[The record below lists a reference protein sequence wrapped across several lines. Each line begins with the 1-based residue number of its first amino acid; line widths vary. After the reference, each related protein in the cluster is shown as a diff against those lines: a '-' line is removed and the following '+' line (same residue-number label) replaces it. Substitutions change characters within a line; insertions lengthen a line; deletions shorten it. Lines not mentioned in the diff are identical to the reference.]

1 MSCCGSE
8 QVRVDQVAPY
18 KDQPADELSPYTKG
32 PFTTIDG
39 TVALPIRYAKSG
51 VASEEVTPA
60 RTIIDIFKSVADGY
74 GDRPALRVERPV
86 PPLDGKEWPPA
97 LPMDEWKCW
106 TWKEYYNDTTKAAKS
121 LLKLGVQQH
130 DAVTIF
136 GFNSPEWFI
145 GLMSAIFVGAKAAG
159 IYPSDTA
166 EQVAFKC
173 RHSAASVALIEDAS
187 KLAKFQSAAAETTN
201 LRAVVC
207 WACEPVEIRGRDG
220 KEIPCYT
227 WEQFMALGE
236 DVNDRE
242 LDRRSDDVQPG
253 HCCTLIYTSG
263 TTGRP
268 KAVMITHDNIVF
280 EVNSILLNLGELYQ
294 RPQEE
299 RILSYLPL
307 SHVAGM
313 MVDTIMPLIM
323 TEKSPGWWVAHFARP
338 YDLKV
343 GAIGDRLRAVKPTLF
358 LGVPR
363 VWEKVADKVKA
374 IGAAKPACIRSLS
387 GWCKGK
393 LLAHQM
399 NCQLGGNG
407 AKKCCHCLAAKI
419 LGAVKTALGLNQCR
433 YGFTGAAPIS
443 KDTLEYFGSLGI
455 NINEVYG
462 MSECTGA
469 TTWSVDAAHVWGSCG
484 FKMPGTELKIFK
496 VNEVTG
502 EKKECPPTEN
512 LFDST
517 EEEQGEICFRGRH
530 IMSGYL
536 ANPDL
541 GEDHV
546 RLIQGKTH
554 AAIDSEG
561 WLHSGD
567 KGTMDT
573 RGMVKITGR
582 YKELIIGAGG
592 ENIAPVPI
600 ENSIKRI
607 CPALSNVLMVGDQ
620 KKYNVAL
627 ITLKAKGATGELPGG
642 DDLDGFALKVN
653 ESVTTIS
660 AACKD
665 QTFIQAITDAITY
678 TNNDGSCCPSNAA
691 KVQKFTI
698 LPTDFSVIGGEL
710 TPTFKTK
717 RSVICKKYAAVI
729 DRMYS
734 PEVKTQNY
742 IPFVASKDMDET
754 REAKEAPR
762 EDCPVIQMT

>member
-1 MSCCGSE
+1 V
-8 QVRVDQVAPY
+8 QVDQVAPY
-18 KDQPADELSPYTKG
+18 KDQPADELSAYSQG
-32 PFTTIDG
+32 PFSTVDG
-39 TVALPIRYAKSG
+39 TVALPIQYAKSG
-51 VASEEVTPA
+51 IASKEVTPA
-60 RTIIDIFKSVADGY
+60 RTIIEVFKNVVNKH

-86 PPLDGKEWPPA
+86 PPLNGKEWPPA
-97 LPMDEWKCW
+97 LPMEQWKCW
-106 TWKEYYNDTTKAAKS
+106 TWKEYYTEVIKAAKS
-121 LLKLGVQQH
+121 LLKIGVQQH
-130 DAVTIF
+130 DAVNIF
-136 GFNSPEWFI
+136 GFNSPEWFM
-145 GLMSAIFVGAKAAG
+145 GQMCAIFVGAKAAG

-166 EQVAFKC
+166 EQVSFKC
-173 RHSAASVALIEDAS
+173 RHSGASVAFVEDAR
-187 KLAKFQSAAAETTN
+187 KLEKFQKAAQDSTR

-207 WACEPVEIRGRDG
+207 WACDPIDIRGADG
-220 KEIPCYT
+220 KEIPCYS
-227 WEQFMALGE
+227 WEQFIALGD
-236 DVNDRE
+236 DVKEGE
-242 LDRRSDDVQPG
+242 LDQRIAKVLPG
-253 HCCTLIYTSG
+253 HCCALIYTSG
-263 TTGRP
+263 TTGAP
-268 KAVMITHDNIVF
+268 KAVMITHDNIIY
-280 EVNSILLNLGELYQ
+280 EVCTVLEDVGHIYNL
-294 RPQEE
+294 PQEE
-299 RILSYLPL
+299 RLLSYLPL

-313 MVDTIMPLIM
+313 MIDMIMPLIA
-323 TEKSPGWWVAHFARP
+323 TESTAGWWVAHFARP

-343 GAIGDRLRAVKPTLF
+343 GAIGDRLRLVQPTLF

-363 VWEKVADKVKA
+363 VWEKVAEKVRA
-374 IGAAKPACIRSLS
+374 IGAAKPACVRSLS
-387 GWCKGK
+387 SWCKGK

-433 YGFTGAAPIS
+433 YGFTGAAPIR

-484 FKMPGTELKIFK
+484 YKMIGDEVKIFK
-496 VNEVTG
+496 IHPETG
-502 EKKECPPTEN
+502 EKKECPLTEN
-512 LFDST
+512 LFEST

-541 GEDHV
+541 GTDHV
-546 RLIQGKTH
+546 QEIQRKTD
-554 AAIDSEG
+554 AAIDAEG

-567 KGTMDT
+567 KGTMDK

-592 ENIAPVPI
+592 ENVAPVPV
-600 ENSIKRI
+600 ENGIKLR
-607 CPALSNVLMVGDQ
+607 CPALSNVLMIGDQ
-620 KKYNVAL
+620 RKYNVAVV
-627 ITLKAKGATGELPGG
+627 TLKAKGATGELPGG
-642 DDLDGFALKVN
+642 NDLDGPALKVN

-665 QTFIQAITDAITY
+665 DTFIQAITDAITA

-698 LPTDFSVIGGEL
+698 LPADFSVQGGEL

-717 RSVICKKYAAVI
+717 RSVVCKKYKAVI
-729 DRMYS
+729 DLMYAPS
-734 PEVKTQNY
+734 AKTLNY
-742 IPFVASKDMDET
+742 IQFPAS
-754 REAKEAPR
+754 
-762 EDCPVIQMT
+762 EDH

>member
-1 MSCCGSE
+1 MSCYSKE
-8 QVRVDQVAPY
+8 PVQVDWVAPY
-18 KDQPADELSPYTKG
+18 KNQPTYELSPYRQG
-32 PFTTIDG
+32 PFSTIDG
-39 TVALPIRYAKSG
+39 TVALPIQYAKSG
-51 VASEEVTPA
+51 IASKEGTPA
-60 RTIIDIFKSVADGY
+60 RTIIEIFKNVADQH

-86 PPLDGKEWPPA
+86 PPLNGNEWPPS
-97 LPMDEWKCW
+97 LPMKQWKCW
-106 TWKEYYNDTTKAAKS
+106 TWKEYYNDVIWAAKS
-121 LLKLGVQQH
+121 LLKIGVQQH
-130 DAVTIF
+130 DAVNIF

-145 GLMSAIFVGAKAAG
+145 GQMCAIFVGAKAAG

-166 EQVAFKC
+166 EQVSFKC
-173 RHSAASVALIEDAS
+173 RHSGASVAFIEDAR
-187 KLAKFQSAAAETTN
+187 KLEKFQKAAQDSTR

-207 WACEPVEIRGRDG
+207 WACEPIDIKGADG
-220 KEIPCYT
+220 KEIPCYS
-227 WEQFMALGE
+227 WEQFMALGV
-236 DVNDRE
+236 DVKEGE
-242 LDRRSDDVQPG
+242 LDQRIAKVQPG
-253 HCCTLIYTSG
+253 HCCALIYTSG
-263 TTGRP
+263 TTGAP
-268 KAVMITHDNIVF
+268 KAVMITHDNIIY
-280 EVNSILLNLGELYQ
+280 EVSTVLADLRQIYNL
-294 RPQEE
+294 PQEE

-313 MVDTIMPLIM
+313 MIDMIMPLIG
-323 TEKSPGWWVAHFARP
+323 TEKTAGWWVAHFARP

-343 GAIGDRLRAVKPTLF
+343 GALGDRLRLVQPTLF

-363 VWEKVADKVKA
+363 VWEKVAEKVKA
-374 IGAAKPACIRSLS
+374 IGAAKPACVRSLS

-433 YGFTGAAPIS
+433 YGFTGAAPIM

-484 FKMPGTELKIFK
+484 FKMNGSEVKIFK
-496 VNEVTG
+496 VNAETG
-502 EKKECPPTEN
+502 EKKECPLTEN
-512 LFDST
+512 LFQST

-541 GEDHV
+541 GTDH
-546 RLIQGKTH
+546 LQEIQRKTD
-554 AAIDSEG
+554 AAIDAEG

-567 KGTMDT
+567 KGTMDK

-592 ENIAPVPI
+592 ENVAPVPV
-600 ENSIKRI
+600 ENSIKRL

-620 KKYNVAL
+620 RKYNVAL

-642 DDLDGFALKVN
+642 NDLDGPALKVN

-665 QTFIQAITDAITY
+665 DTYIQAITDAITA

-698 LPTDFSVIGGEL
+698 LPTDFSVTGGEL

-717 RSVICKKYAAVI
+717 RSVVCKKYKAVI
-729 DRMYS
+729 DLMYDPS
-734 PEVKTQNY
+734 AKKLNY
-742 IPFVASKDMDET
+742 IQFSTSLDDL
-754 REAKEAPR
+754 KEVGIER
-762 EDCPVIQMT
+762 ITHSGTVK